1 MGESPIASSSKRPPL
16 DQDTP
21 TKRIKLRQTS
31 GSLHFPG
38 ESRDDQRNVFKPF
51 GTGSEEVLKPIPS
64 RSRNTYSLARLPMPI
79 KSEDEG
85 NLPLKQFPL
94 GVIARAQTPLL
105 GTDRPSLE
113 IEGKSPSEDPLYDSE
128 DEADRKP
135 CHPRMSE

>member
-1 MGESPIASSSKRPPL
+1 MGESPVASSSKRPPL
-16 DQDTP
+16 DQNTP

-38 ESRDDQRNVFKPF
+38 ESRDDQRNVFKSLV
-51 GTGSEEVLKPIPS
+51 TGSEEVPKPIPS
-64 RSRNTYSLARLPMPI
+64 KSRNTYSPARLPMPI
-79 KSEDEG
+79 KSEDDG
-85 NLPLKQFPL
+85 SLPLKQFPL

-105 GTDRPSLE
+105 GTDRVALG
-113 IEGKSPSEDPLYDSE
+113 IEAKSPSEDPLYDSE